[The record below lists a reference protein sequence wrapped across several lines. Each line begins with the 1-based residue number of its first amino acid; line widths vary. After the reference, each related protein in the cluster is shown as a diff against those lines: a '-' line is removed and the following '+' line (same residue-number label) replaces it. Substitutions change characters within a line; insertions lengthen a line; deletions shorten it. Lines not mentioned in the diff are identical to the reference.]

1 MIGKK
6 SFAHTFA
13 LILTN
18 LRSVTIFF
26 VVNAQRISPIIPF
39 ILRLVVTMLHDGNGV
54 TWLVVLYWNNI
65 SWHARLVLKSTM
77 AILWPDRL
85 VITGTPRWCDPIGGT
100 YLKQY
105 GAVVTGCYWL
115 LLVVTVTVTV
125 DSNCWYC
132 PPRWCDLIG
141 VTEEEVPPPLLAP
154 PLIGLGQSRLFRP

>member
-54 TWLVVLYWNNI
+54 T
-65 SWHARLVLKSTM
+65 
-77 AILWPDRL
+77 
-85 VITGTPRWCDPIGGT
+85 
-100 YLKQY
+100 
-105 GAVVTGCYWL
+105 
-115 LLVVTVTVTV
+115 
-125 DSNCWYC
+125 
-132 PPRWCDLIG
+132 
-141 VTEEEVPPPLLAP
+141 
-154 PLIGLGQSRLFRP
+154 

>member
-85 VITGTPRWCDPIGGT
+85 VVTGTPRWCDLIGGT
-100 YLKQY
+100 YLEQHGAVVTGCYYSLQWRWYDLLSLYYTFGDTTWPPVWYCPSLSCDLIGGTYLEQY

-115 LLVVTVTVTV
+115 
-125 DSNCWYC
+125 
-132 PPRWCDLIG
+132 
-141 VTEEEVPPPLLAP
+141 
-154 PLIGLGQSRLFRP
+154 